1 MYATSD
7 YNNRD
12 WNTMEFNIYNG
23 QIYYRGVGATLEPV
37 PVASNIPI
45 ELDFSQD
52 KGKIAVT
59 FASPSDVPSTAKAIY
74 MVGDEFGNMNWGSDG
89 VISLDKVWNS
99 ADRWIHINLVMESLP
114 D

>member
-23 QIYYRGVGATLEPV
+23 QIYYRGVGAALEPV

-52 KGKIAVT
+52 
-59 FASPSDVPSTAKAIY
+59 
-74 MVGDEFGNMNWGSDG
+74 
-89 VISLDKVWNS
+89 
-99 ADRWIHINLVMESLP
+99 R
-114 D
+114 